1 MYDDVVD
8 LRDFYA
14 SSLGQVARRLLRRQM
29 RQLWPDVRGQNFL
42 GIGYTLPYLR
52 PFKEEASRTIAL
64 MPAGQGIMHWPRE
77 GPNVTL
83 LADEGD
89 LPVADASMDRVLL
102 VHALEST
109 EQLRALMDEIWR
121 VMAGNGR
128 LLVVAPHR
136 RSLWSMRD
144 STPFGHGQPYS
155 AGQIQKLLRDCR
167 FTPIERAHA
176 LFAPPL
182 RSRLLL
188 RSSTSFERL
197 GQRWFPQLGGV
208 VMVEATKQV
217 YATTGRREPARRRR
231 LLIPMPRPAPQG
243 IPAGARTMRDMGE
256 G

>member
-14 SSLGQVARRLLRRQM
+14 SSLGKVARRLLRRQM

-42 GIGYTLPYLR
+42 GVGYTLPYLR
-52 PFKEEASRTIAL
+52 PFREEAARTIAL

-89 LPVADASMDRVLL
+89 LPLPDASMDRVLL

-197 GQRWFPQLGGV
+197 GQRWFPHLGGV
-208 VMVEATKQV
+208 VMVEAAKQV
-217 YATTGRREPARRRR
+217 YATTGRREPARRR

-243 IPAGARTMRDMGE
+243 IPAGARVLRDMGE